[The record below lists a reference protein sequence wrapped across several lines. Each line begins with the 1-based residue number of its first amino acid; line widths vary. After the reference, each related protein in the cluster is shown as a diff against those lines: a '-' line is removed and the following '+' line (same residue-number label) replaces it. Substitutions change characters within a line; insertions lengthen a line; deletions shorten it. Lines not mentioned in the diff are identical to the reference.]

1 MLGKELSWK
10 GMVSKMRILDTN
22 MILRYLL
29 NDNIEMADEV
39 EKIIKEHEVLV
50 LPEVAAEVIYVAV
63 KVYKLSRS
71 QIVSGFVD
79 LLDTDNVVTN
89 CGNVLREGLKLYA
102 RVSLD
107 FVDCLLCAYRTV
119 SGYEICTF
127 DKKLNNLIKRES
139 QN

>member
-1 MLGKELSWK
+1 
-10 GMVSKMRILDTN
+10 

-71 QIVSGFVD
+71 QIVSGFID

-89 CGNVLREGLKLYA
+89 CSK
-102 RVSLD
+102 SLQIRA
-107 FVDCLLCAYRTV
+107 C
-119 SGYEICTF
+119 
-127 DKKLNNLIKRES
+127 
-139 QN
+139 

>member
-39 EKIIKEHEVLV
+39 DKIIEEYEVLI

-71 QIVSGFVD
+71 QIVSGFID
-79 LLDTDNVVTN
+79 LLDTDNVITN

-102 RVSLD
+102 KVSLD
-107 FVDCLLCAYRTV
+107 FVDCLLCAYNTV

-127 DKKLNNLIKRES
+127 DKKLNNLIKRE
-139 QN
+139 NEI